1 MDKYKCSCCGG
12 NINRVTMTCE
22 YCGTQYKEEYG
33 NVIRI
38 ETFTNPV
45 RTLAS
50 KMALD
55 NFALKMNPKEYSEYA
70 IKKLAVEFAECLVPF
85 MDIRPSIDS
94 HRDLTILDARVK
106 VVEPINKP
114 TDVTKLLEGTAWID

>member
-12 NINRVTMTCE
+12 NINRATMTCE

-50 KMALD
+50 KTALD
-55 NFALKMNPKEYSEYA
+55 DFALKMNPKEYSEYA

-85 MDIRPSIDS
+85 MDIHSSIDS
-94 HRDLTILDARVK
+94 NRGQTILDARIK

-114 TDVTKLLEGTAWID
+114 TEVMAMMRGDIDG